1 MNKLLVV
8 AGVAALGVGA
18 WRVKAHY
25 DTTDGGGNKL
35 LVDRIWIDHMPKH
48 DRDLFNVF
56 AMLGERKIG
65 FFEKRS
71 GWTGTFEAFR
81 YSRGEG
87 KLDTVFPQT
96 GAKEQYTVKVR
107 TCSENG
113 MDYCLDIDGGKHGV
127 NHYYSKKKWVIR
139 DLASE
144 QQLVDTLSADSETH
158 DAVTDR

>member
-25 DTTDGGGNKL
+25 DTTDGGVNKL
-35 LVDRIWIDHMPKH
+35 LVDRVWIDHLPRH
-48 DRDLFNVF
+48 ERELVNVF
-56 AMLGERKIG
+56 ALFSEHKIG
-65 FFEKRS
+65 VFDQRS
-71 GWTGTFEAFR
+71 AWTGSFEAFR

-87 KLDTVFPQT
+87 KLDAVFPQT
-96 GAKEQYTVKVR
+96 GAKEQYSVKVR

-127 NHYYSKKKWVIR
+127 KNYFSMKKKKNR
-139 DLASE
+139 DLACE
-144 QQLVDTLSADSETH
+144 QLLGDTLSADSETH

>member
-18 WRVKAHY
+18 WRVKVHH

-35 LVDRIWIDHMPKH
+35 LVDRVWIDHMPRH
-48 DRDLFNVF
+48 ERELVNVF
-56 AMLGERKIG
+56 ALISEHKVGV
-65 FFEKRS
+65 FDQRS
-71 GWTGTFEAFR
+71 AWTGSFEAFR

-87 KLDTVFPQT
+87 KLDAVFPQT
-96 GAKEQYTVKVR
+96 GSKEQYTVKVR

-127 NHYYSKKKWVIR
+127 KHYFSKKKWIIR
-139 DLASE
+139 DLAGE
-144 QQLVDTLSADSETH
+144 QQLVESLSADGEPH
-158 DAVTDR
+158 DAVSDR

>member
-18 WRVKAHY
+18 WRVKAHH
-25 DTTDGGGNKL
+25 DATDGGGNKL
-35 LVDRIWIDHMPKH
+35 LVDRVWIDHLPRH
-48 DRDLFNVF
+48 ERELVNVF
-56 AMLGERKIG
+56 ALFSEHKIG
-65 FFEKRS
+65 VFDQRS
-71 GWTGTFEAFR
+71 AWTGSFEAFR

-87 KLDTVFPQT
+87 KLDAVFPQT
-96 GAKEQYTVKVR
+96 GAKEQYSVKVR

-127 NHYYSKKKWVIR
+127 KHYFSKKKWVIR

-144 QQLVDTLSADSETH
+144 QQLVETLSADGEPH
-158 DAVTDR
+158 DTVADR